1 MDAAQIIR
9 RLGLRPHPSEGGF
22 FRETYRSPD
31 ALAAE
36 ALGSRYEDRRSLS
49 TAIYYLL
56 TPETFSVMHRLRS
69 DEIFHFYLG
78 DPLTLLM
85 LYADGQGETK
95 TLGKDIEAGQQ
106 LQVPVPRGVWQG
118 LFLNEGGSFALLGT
132 TMAPGFDYEDFE
144 LGERESL
151 ARLYPEFS
159 SLIRRLTP
167 ED

>member
-31 ALAAE
+31 ALA
-36 ALGSRYEDRRSLS
+36 
-49 TAIYYLL
+49 
-56 TPETFSVMHRLRS
+56 MHRLRS
-69 DEIFHFYLG
+69 DEIFHCYRG

-95 TLGKDIEAGQQ
+95 TLGMDIEAGQQ